1 MKKFPLLIP
10 ILTFLLFGSCVSDA
24 ERSTALVNVFVIDAP
39 GNFEEVWVEILGVEV
54 KTTGTRGQ
62 DNAAPVFLE
71 NIQGNKQ
78 VNLSS
83 LILDKQFLVGRGELL
98 VGAIIELTLKLGTD
112 NYVVVDGTRFPLVF
126 ESNESQNPSLTVNYP
141 LDPGISYDIFI
152 DFEVFRSIKSR
163 PDPTNGFVL
172 KPKLRSFTRAD
183 TGEIAGSILPLQENA
198 AVYAIRGQDTLSSTA
213 VELSTGKFKLRGLLG
228 NHTIS
233 IIPFNTKYLPETI
246 PNVKVESRKIT
257 QINAITLR
265 PKP

>member
-10 ILTFLLFGSCVSDA
+10 ILICCLFYSCITDG

-39 GNFEEVWVEILGVEV
+39 GDFDEVWVEILGVDV
-54 KTTGTRGQ
+54 KTIGTRGQ
-62 DNAAPVFLE
+62 DNADPVFFE
-71 NIQGNKQ
+71 NLQSNKQ

-98 VGAIIELTLKLGTD
+98 VGAITELTLKLGTD
-112 NYVVVDGTRFPLVF
+112 HYVVIDGARIPLVI
-126 ESNESQNPSLTVNYP
+126 ENIENQNPSLTVNYT

-152 DFEVFRSIKSR
+152 DFEVFRSITSQ
-163 PDPTNGFVL
+163 PNPANGFVL
-172 KPKLRSFTRAD
+172 RPKLRSFTRAD
-183 TGEIAGSILPLQENA
+183 TGEIAGSILPLRENA
-198 AVYAIRGQDTLSSTA
+198 IIYAIQGRDTVSSTA
-213 VELSTGKFKLRGLLG
+213 IDLPTGKFKLRGILG
-228 NHTIS
+228 SHTVS

-246 PNVKVESRKIT
+246 PNVNVESRKIT